1 MKFFFL
7 FLLREVSGKFFKSD
21 LDTCDF
27 LVSFVNS
34 EILIVFSVF
43 FEREISQFLELS
55 FVNSIKFEE

>member
-1 MKFFFL
+1 MSMKVMKFFFL

-43 FEREISQFLELS
+43 FEREIS
-55 FVNSIKFEE
+55 